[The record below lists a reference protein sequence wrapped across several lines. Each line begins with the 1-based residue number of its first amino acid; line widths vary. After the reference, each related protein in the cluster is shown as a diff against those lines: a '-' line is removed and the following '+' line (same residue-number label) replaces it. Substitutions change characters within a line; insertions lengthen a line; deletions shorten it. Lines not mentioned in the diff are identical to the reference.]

1 MAPADHVVRSDTR
14 PSREGKAGNDSGQ
27 AARRR
32 IMTPNCWFVAPSN
45 QTIAPSR
52 APPTPPIQS
61 RSGYTPREARAPI
74 ALAWGVVPLRY
85 TGLPRSRRGAGR
97 GRGAGDVVPR
107 VKISEASRLSGVSA
121 RSLRYYEDEGLIVP
135 GRCSN
140 GYRDYCGS
148 TIDRV
153 LVIRSLLESGL
164 PVRLIKEALSDLI
177 EDAGTVALRTEY
189 LQLVEEY
196 RDRLAA
202 RIADLGARQAA
213 LDAYLRE
220 ARQTHRG

>member
-1 MAPADHVVRSDTR
+1 
-14 PSREGKAGNDSGQ
+14 
-27 AARRR
+27 
-32 IMTPNCWFVAPSN
+32 
-45 QTIAPSR
+45 
-52 APPTPPIQS
+52 
-61 RSGYTPREARAPI
+61 
-74 ALAWGVVPLRY
+74 
-85 TGLPRSRRGAGR
+85 
-97 GRGAGDVVPR
+97 

-135 GRCSN
+135 GRCGN

-164 PVRLIKEALSDLI
+164 PVRLIKEALSQLI
-177 EDAGTVALRTEY
+177 DEAGTVERAAYLR
-189 LQLVEEY
+189 LVEGY

-202 RIADLGARQAA
+202 RIAELTVRQEA

-220 ARQTHRG
+220 ARQTSA